1 MSSEDPTLAR
11 DLRASFEPRDPFV
24 FRVFASSSM
33 LRNESKIGEQR
44 LKHFHIHSAQTETR
58 ARNRSLPAGKQCDAF
73 LSDKNGW
80 ADTVYLARF
89 LAR

>member
-33 LRNESKIGEQR
+33 LRNESKIGEQS
-44 LKHFHIHSAQTETR
+44 LKHFHIHSAQDGNEST
-58 ARNRSLPAGKQCDAF
+58 Q
-73 LSDKNGW
+73 
-80 ADTVYLARF
+80 
-89 LAR
+89 